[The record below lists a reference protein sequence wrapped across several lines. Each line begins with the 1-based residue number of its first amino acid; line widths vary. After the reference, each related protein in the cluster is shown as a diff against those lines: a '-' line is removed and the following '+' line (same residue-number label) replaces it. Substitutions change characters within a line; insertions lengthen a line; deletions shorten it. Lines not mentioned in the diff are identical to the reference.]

1 MVQIVLEFE
10 ILQFHMK
17 KIYISLICIQIPENV
32 EIARVHVVGKLTA
45 EIMFN

>member
-10 ILQFHMK
+10 ILQFHMEK
-17 KIYISLICIQIPENV
+17 NISLICIQIPENV
-32 EIARVHVVGKLTA
+32 RVHVVVKLTE